1 MTLLGLTLK
10 CQHTFITPFLYA
22 YPAGLVSVPWTDCS
36 LSSFEAFAFACP
48 CPGMLTAQGF
58 AWLPSSQVWSLR
70 TLCHQLRSSSL
81 TKLEKTPLSYMSM
94 FYHHTFFS
102 FHKTYKFFQI
112 TNTRPSTWHV
122 EIYLLNKGKIEL
134 GESVLWEGWEIC
146 QVHNLVPE
154 ETLGNTKNWVCILLL
169 PYINC
174 LLLFFSH

>member
-1 MTLLGLTLK
+1 
-10 CQHTFITPFLYA
+10 
-22 YPAGLVSVPWTDCS
+22 
-36 LSSFEAFAFACP
+36 
-48 CPGMLTAQGF
+48 
-58 AWLPSSQVWSLR
+58 
-70 TLCHQLRSSSL
+70 
-81 TKLEKTPLSYMSM
+81 MSM

-154 ETLGNTKNWVCILLL
+154 ETLGNTKNWVCILFL